1 MSESE
6 YEAQVE
12 KKAREQFEWYAQNYE
27 SKLSTLDLYMPV
39 KKIKWHLNIDQ
50 DFTDDDDY
58 LKLLRNMVVDYVTLY
73 CNIPVIKYIG
83 LSNGSSGQSSGKKYD
98 QRPFSSLEL
107 AIYILIGNFYANRE
121 SVIYTSVSQLPHS
134 IDNILG
140 LLRNYEDSAL

>member
-1 MSESE
+1 MTE
-6 YEAQVE
+6 YEKQVE
-12 KKAREQFEWYAQNYE
+12 EKAREQFEWYTQNYE

-39 KKIKWHLNIDQ
+39 KKIKQHLNIDP
-50 DFTDDDDY
+50 DFTDDDEY

-73 CNIPVIKYIG
+73 CNIPVIKYIE
-83 LSNGSSGQSSGKKYD
+83 LSNGSSGMSGGKTYG